1 MSEKTRTALA
11 LGSGGARGYAHIG
24 VIGELE
30 DQGFEIVG
38 IAGTSMG
45 ALVGGLYAAGKL
57 GEYTEWARSLTQRE
71 VIRLLDPTLR
81 GPGVLRAEK
90 VFAKVSELTGDLA
103 IEDLAIPFT
112 AVATDLTSRKEVWFQ
127 RGRLDSAIRASV
139 AIPGLV
145 TPVVMDGKL
154 LVDGG
159 IMNPVPVAATA
170 SMPADLTIAVSLTEE
185 ILSGGWHAPTREQPA
200 TEPGEDPSD
209 TAAGRNRELGR
220 VLTTWLESIRG
231 RFADDVASTDAAAG
245 TLETVPGNLRT
256 RDVLDLAID
265 TLRNVVANFRLAGY
279 PPDLLITIPR
289 DACGTMDFHRADEL
303 IELGRERARAALAT
317 VRSRP

>member
-1 MSEKTRTALA
+1 MSDKTRTALA

-57 GEYTEWARSLTQRE
+57 DEYTEWARSLTQRE

-170 SMPADLTIAVSLTEE
+170 AMPADLTIAVSLTEE
-185 ILSGGWHAPTREQPA
+185 ILTGGWNAPTREQPA
-200 TEPGEDPSD
+200 TEPGEDASD
-209 TAAGRNRELGR
+209 AVAGRNRELGR

-231 RFADDVASTDAAAG
+231 RFTDDAATTDGVGG
-245 TLETVPGNLRT
+245 TLETMPGNLRT